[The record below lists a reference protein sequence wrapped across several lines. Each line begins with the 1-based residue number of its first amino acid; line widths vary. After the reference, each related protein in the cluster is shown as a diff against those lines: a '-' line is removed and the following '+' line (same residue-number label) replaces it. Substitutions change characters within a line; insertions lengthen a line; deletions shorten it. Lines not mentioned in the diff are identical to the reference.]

1 MVFMWGNIEM
11 VMVVV
16 VLYSI
21 GALSFMRERERVDQ
35 IDRFLEVLRLV
46 SKKLRWWNKRWGE

>member
-1 MVFMWGNIEM
+1 M

-46 SKKLRWWNKRWGE
+46 SKKLRW

>member
-1 MVFMWGNIEM
+1 MCGNIEM

-21 GALSFMRERERVDQ
+21 GALSFMRERVDQ
-35 IDRFLEVLRLV
+35 IDRFLEMFEVGF
-46 SKKLRWWNKRWGE
+46 KGH

>member
-1 MVFMWGNIEM
+1 M

-21 GALSFMRERERVDQ
+21 GVLSFMRERVDQ
-35 IDRFLEVLRLV
+35 IDRFLEVFED
-46 SKKLRWWNKRWGE
+46 GEIREGENRKCQK

>member
-1 MVFMWGNIEM
+1 MWGNIEM

-21 GALSFMRERERVDQ
+21 GALSFIRDKER
-35 IDRFLEVLRLV
+35 
-46 SKKLRWWNKRWGE
+46 G